1 MKFILTNNSKI
12 KQINGRNKTHP
23 PPNINLTVNFEPPN
37 KRKKRDTNLA
47 LRTTRFIAILTKQQ
61 SENSRPK
68 ILNQLETT
76 KLIKRIYP

>member
-1 MKFILTNNSKI
+1 MNFILTNNSKI

-47 LRTTRFIAILTKQQ
+47 LRQNSFY
-61 SENSRPK
+61 SEK
-68 ILNQLETT
+68 HQTT
-76 KLIKRIYP
+76 KRKLKAKNTKPT